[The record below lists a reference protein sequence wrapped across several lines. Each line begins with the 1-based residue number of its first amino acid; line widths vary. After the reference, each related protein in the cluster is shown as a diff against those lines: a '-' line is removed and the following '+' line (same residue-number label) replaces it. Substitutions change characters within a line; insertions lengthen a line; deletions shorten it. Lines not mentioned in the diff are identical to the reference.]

1 MAGTTDTLQQEK
13 QLTSDAVKK
22 LRSAVREQI
31 SKTTNTKTGEAL
43 KIGGAG
49 SRFKNNRLQRIVIQA
64 PHYIFKQNYGFEGQ
78 KSNGVN
84 QRLKATD
91 VFSKAI
97 EESNILEKLADDLSE
112 LRMEQVIALTKLT

>member
-22 LRSAVREQI
+22 LRVAVRNQI
-31 SKTTNTKTGEAL
+31 SKTTNEKTGEAL